1 MSSLLLGERGT
12 RDQSSA
18 AVSRYWP
25 NPAGRQPCGEARQIA
40 GREEGPGSEQKTYIF
55 IYVLFFASKVISDP
69 GDNANERQSTYLQE
83 AQMEFWHGMI
93 LGLFIGANTGL
104 VMAAVFKGCKRELGQ
119 AADPEDWLHM
129 DEAVMEDTPAL
140 VSKSP
145 RPVAA
150 ASPYS
155 FPHS

>member
-1 MSSLLLGERGT
+1 
-12 RDQSSA
+12 
-18 AVSRYWP
+18 
-25 NPAGRQPCGEARQIA
+25 
-40 GREEGPGSEQKTYIF
+40 
-55 IYVLFFASKVISDP
+55 
-69 GDNANERQSTYLQE
+69 
-83 AQMEFWHGMI
+83 MEFWHGMI

>member
-1 MSSLLLGERGT
+1 MSAGHACEA
-12 RDQSSA
+12 A
-18 AVSRYWP
+18 AVRR
-25 NPAGRQPCGEARQIA
+25 PAVRHAVRGGRLLAEKRGLDLN
-40 GREEGPGSEQKTYIF
+40 KKLIF
-55 IYVLFFASKVISDP
+55 LYTSPFFASKVISDP

-119 AADPEDWLHM
+119 AADLEDWLHM

-150 ASPYS
+150 ASPHS